1 MSFHP
6 WPGWD
11 LQNSSVSQVRNVG
24 HADKSHEEIVGDQA
38 SLSEGHMF
46 QKILGARGAGV
57 PSGPKEKCG
66 VGGKTFEGHF
76 ENLMNPIEG
85 HVFPSGAGMGFE
97 KFFHGPKRK

>member
-24 HADKSHEEIVGDQA
+24 HADKSHAEIVGDQA
-38 SLSEGHMF
+38 KVICSRNF
-46 QKILGARGAGV
+46 WRDTGAGV
-57 PSGPKEKCG
+57 NFPSGPKGKCG

-76 ENLMNPIEG
+76 EDLTNPIEG
-85 HVFPSGAGMGFE
+85 HVFPSGAEMGFE
-97 KFFHGPKRK
+97 KIFHGPKRK